1 MYPCETRTRCP
12 AEGGIPTPVNFL
24 TEEQAAQY
32 GRYAGD
38 PSPAQL
44 AQYFYLDD
52 TDRQFLRPLRG
63 DRQQMGWAVQLGTL
77 RFLGTFVENWTTI
90 PPAVIDYVAGQL
102 AMAVPDGM
110 ARYGSSRTRREH
122 TLRLTTLYEYQP
134 FEAQPGHWRV
144 VRWLYQ
150 RAWLTAERPSV
161 LFDRAT
167 AYLVEHKILL
177 PGVTTLTRL
186 VAQVRDRAQG
196 RLWRRLAAVPS
207 ATQRDALESI
217 LAVDPKT
224 RQTALDGLRR
234 APTRPSI
241 RGFHYALDRLDQLR
255 AFGAAG
261 WNLRAIPPTRLTAL
275 ARHAATVRAQAL
287 DRMPPDRRLAT
298 LVAFV
303 VVFTMRAQDD
313 VIALFD
319 RYLTELSART
329 QRRSDKKRLRTL
341 RDLDAAARALREACA
356 VLLQDEDPK
365 TDLRTAI
372 FARVSKEALATAIRQ
387 VDTLTHPPDQ
397 KIAFQ
402 ELWPHYPMIRQVLPR
417 LLATMPWQATPAGQG
432 SLEAWHFLRDHEGQA
447 TRSWPEA
454 PMTGMTTTWR
464 AVVVGENGRVS
475 KKAYTFWVLFRMLE
489 LMQSHDL
496 YVTPSERY
504 GDPRSQLLQG
514 AAWEAVRP
522 QVLRTLNWAADAESA
537 LGPLREALDT
547 AYQTTAAHWET
558 NPAVRLEAFAGKDR
572 LVLSPLDRLEDPVS
586 LRRLRSRV
594 ASLLPRPTLPDLLLE
609 VHHWTGFADAFTH
622 VSQGGER
629 VKDLA
634 LSVCAV
640 LLAQACNIGL
650 DPVVHAGIPALEYDR
665 LTWVAQNYVRAETLA
680 TANTLLV
687 DYHAQRSLAQIWGQG
702 EVASADGLRF
712 VVPVRTLHA
721 GANPKYFGA
730 GRGVTYYNFTSDQF
744 SGFNAL
750 VIAGTLRDSLNVLEG
765 VLDQQTG
772 LHPHEIMTD
781 TAGYSDLIFGLFGL
795 LGYQFS
801 PRLADIGEARFWRID
816 AEADY
821 GVLNRMARQ
830 RIRADLIIRH
840 WDDMLRVSGSL
851 KWGTVNAT
859 ALIQALQHGGRP
871 TLLGRAIGELGRIY
885 KTRYLLAYLD
895 DESYRRRI
903 LTQLN
908 RGEARHSLARAVFYG
923 KRGELHQAYREGQE
937 DQLNALGLVVNAI
950 VLWNT
955 RYMEQALAL
964 IRQRGTTVLDDDVA
978 RLSPLGHDHITMLG
992 HYSFEVPE
1000 VVAQGHL
1007 RPLSSLDE

>member
-1 MYPCETRTRCP
+1 M
-12 AEGGIPTPVNFL
+12 PTPVNFL

-63 DRQQMGWAVQLGTL
+63 DRQQLGWAVQLGTL
-77 RFLGTFVENWTTI
+77 RFLGTFVEDWAAI
-90 PPAVIDYVAGQL
+90 PPAVVAYVAGQL
-102 AMAVPDGM
+102 NMTVPADM
-110 ARYGSSRTRREH
+110 DHYGGSRTRREH
-122 TLRLTTLYEYQP
+122 ALRLTALYGYSP
-134 FEAQPGHWRV
+134 FEAQPAHWRL

-150 RAWLTAERPSV
+150 RAWLMAERPSV
-161 LFDRAT
+161 LFDRTT
-167 AYLVEHKILL
+167 AHLVEQKILL

-186 VAQVRDRAQG
+186 VAQVRDRAQS
-196 RLWRRLAAVPS
+196 RLWRRLAALPHP
-207 ATQRDALESI
+207 AQRDALDSI
-217 LAVDPKT
+217 LAVQPKT
-224 RQTALDGLRR
+224 RLAPLDILRR

-241 RGFHYALDRLDQLR
+241 RGFQQALDRLDTLR
-255 AFGAAG
+255 ALGAVD
-261 WNLRAIPPTRLTAL
+261 WNLQPIPSARLGAL
-275 ARHAATVRAQAL
+275 ARHAATVRAQAIA
-287 DRMPPDRRLAT
+287 RMPEDRRLAT
-298 LVAFV
+298 LVAFTA
-303 VVFTMRAQDD
+303 VFTIRAHDD
-313 VIALFD
+313 LIELLE
-319 RYLTELSART
+319 RYLTELLART
-329 QRRSDKKRLRTL
+329 QRRSDQKRLRTL

-356 VLLQDEDPK
+356 VLLQDPDPN
-365 TDLRTAI
+365 TDLRATV
-372 FARVSKEALATAIRQ
+372 FARVSKEAVQTAIRK

-397 KIAFQ
+397 TVAFQ
-402 ELWPHYPMIRQVLPR
+402 ELWRHYPQIRQVLPR
-417 LLATMPWQATPAGQG
+417 LLAGIAWQATPAGQG
-432 SLEAWHFLRDHEGQA
+432 TVAAWEFLREHESQA
-447 TRSWPEA
+447 TRSWPTA
-454 PMTGMTTTWR
+454 PTTGMTAAWR
-464 AVVVGENGRVS
+464 TVAVDDKGRIG
-475 KKAYTFWVLFRMLE
+475 KKAYTFWVLSRVLE
-489 LMQSHDL
+489 GVRSHDL

-504 GDPRSQLLQG
+504 GDPRAQLLQG
-514 AAWEAVRP
+514 AAWDAVRP
-522 QVLRTLNWAADAESA
+522 QVLRTLNWAVDAESS
-537 LGPLREALDT
+537 LRPVREALDA
-547 AYQTTAAHWET
+547 AYRTTAAHWET
-558 NPAVRLEAFAGKDR
+558 NPAVRLESFAGKDR
-572 LVLSPLDRLEDPVS
+572 LVLSPLDRLEDPPS
-586 LRRLRSRV
+586 LRRLRTRV
-594 ASLLPRPTLPDLLLE
+594 AAVLPRPTLPDLLLE
-609 VHHWTGFADAFTH
+609 VHQWTGFADAFTH

-629 VKDLA
+629 IKDLA

-665 LTWVAQNYVRAETLA
+665 LTWVGQNYVRAETLA
-680 TANTLLV
+680 AANATLV
-687 DYHAQRSLAQIWGQG
+687 DYHAQRPLARIWGQG

-712 VVPVRTLHA
+712 VVPVRSLHA
-721 GANPKYFGA
+721 GPNPKYFGA

-750 VIAGTLRDSLNVLEG
+750 VIAGTLRDSLRLLEG
-765 VLDQQTG
+765 VLDQHTG
-772 LHPHEIMTD
+772 LNPHEIMTD

-801 PRLADIGEARFWRID
+801 PRLADIGEARFWRW
-816 AEADY
+816 EADPDY
-821 GVLNRMARQ
+821 GVLNRLARQ

-840 WDDMLRVSGSL
+840 WDDMLRVAGSL

-908 RGEARHSLARAVFYG
+908 RGEARHGLARAVFYG

-955 RYMEQALAL
+955 RYMEQALDAL
-964 IRQRGTTVLDDDVA
+964 RRRGQEITDDDVV

-992 HYSFEVPE
+992 HYSFEVPD

-1007 RPLSSLDE
+1007 RPLSPFDE